1 MILPETIL
9 HDLRYGIRALS
20 RSPWSTAITILSL
33 ALGIGVNTAVFTAHK
48 AFVARPL
55 DARNPSEMVNIAL
68 RRDSG
73 SAEYAF
79 SYPEYEAYRDSVRGF
94 TGLIAFRPARVTL
107 SNAGGMID
115 QRTSYERSPI
125 ANLMAAGASN
135 AEFAHVFIVSDNY
148 FRVLGVSALHGR
160 TFEPGNTA
168 ESVSPPSVLVSENY
182 WRRRFA
188 GDPAIIGKTV
198 HLNGIAVTIIGVTP
212 HDFVGTG
219 VAAPAFW
226 LPLGIEPRINA
237 DRQWLHLRENRQYRL
252 SGRLAPGVTIGQA
265 TAQIGLVA
273 DHLRT
278 LHPAERESARP
289 VTVLVWPGSPFPL
302 PLNQYGGLK
311 FAILLIMFGAAM
323 ILAVASANVGSLQLA
338 RARSREAELQTR
350 LSLGATRPRIVRQLL
365 TENGLM
371 GILAG
376 VFALLFSWALLK
388 VGVKAF
394 IDAMPVEF
402 GAVVFDVNPNLAVLA
417 YAFMISL
424 IAGILAGITP
434 AIQSP
439 RSALTS
445 SARSSTA
452 SVRSRRLQGV
462 VVAVQ
467 VGLSLVLMI
476 IGSMFLR
483 GAVNTLGMK
492 TGYDIKNV
500 VQVDLQFPKNVQ
512 YTAARRLALVN
523 ELHMRMAAL
532 PAVSKTTWGRPPGS
546 SGFRTA
552 VIPVGEGKTTATIAQ
567 TILNYTFVQAGYFET
582 LGIPLFLGRGF
593 DRQTQNGQTVILSE
607 SAAKQIFRSENPL
620 GRSIRLG
627 VTDERMQSS
636 NELVANGSSYQ
647 VVGVARDTRG
657 SEFDGSDSKQ
667 IYLPLAND
675 RLEGRPLLIRVA
687 SNPVQMRSA
696 ADRIIAS
703 IDPGIIVTSSTLEE
717 ALRRSPPFFV
727 SSLAAAIASGMG
739 LLGILLA
746 LIGIFGTVSHMVALR
761 TREVGIRM
769 AVGAQ
774 QHDVLRLIL
783 RESAQPVVA
792 GLLAGIV
799 LAAGLVYLL
808 RGILYGINAV
818 DGIYFAIVA
827 ISFLAV
833 ALLASYPPAR
843 RAMRVDPVV
852 ALRYE

>member
-9 HDLRYGIRALS
+9 HDLRYGIRELS
-20 RSPWSTAITILSL
+20 RSPWSTAITTLSL
-33 ALGIGVNTAVFTAHK
+33 ALGIGVNTAVITAHK
-48 AFVARPL
+48 AFVGRPL

-79 SYPEYEAYRDSVRGF
+79 SYPDYEAYRESVRGF
-94 TGLIAFRPARVTL
+94 SGLIAFRPARVTL

-115 QRTSYERSPI
+115 QRTSYERSPLVR
-125 ANLMAAGASN
+125 LMAPGASN
-135 AEFAHVFIVSDNY
+135 AEFAQAFIVSDNY

-188 GDPAIIGKTV
+188 ADPAIIGKTV
-198 HLNGIAVTIIGVTP
+198 HLNGIAVTVIGVTP

-226 LPLGIEPRINA
+226 LPLSIEPQLNA
-237 DRQWLHLRENRQYRL
+237 DSQWLHRRENRQYRL
-252 SGRLAPGVTIGQA
+252 FGRLAPGVTVGQA
-265 TAQIGLVA
+265 AAQIGLVA

-278 LHPAERESARP
+278 LHPAQGESARP
-289 VTVLVWPGSPFPL
+289 VTILVWPGSPFPL
-302 PLNQYGGLK
+302 PLNHYGGLK

-323 ILAVASANVGSLQLA
+323 ILVVASANVGSLQLA
-338 RARSREAELQTR
+338 RARSRETELRTR
-350 LSLGATRPRIVRQLL
+350 LSLGATRLRIVRQLL
-365 TENGLM
+365 TENALLGL
-371 GILAG
+371 LAG
-376 VFALLFSWALLK
+376 AVALLFSSALLK
-388 VGVKAF
+388 AGVKAF
-394 IDAMPVEF
+394 TDAMPVEF
-402 GAVVFDVNPNLAVLA
+402 GAIVFDVSPNRVVFA
-417 YAFMISL
+417 YAFLISL
-424 IAGILAGITP
+424 IAGTLAGLTP

-439 RSALTS
+439 QSALTS
-445 SARSSTA
+445 TGKASTA
-452 SVRSRRLQGV
+452 SVRGRRLQGV
-462 VVAVQ
+462 LIAVQ

-476 IGSMFLR
+476 TGSMFVR
-483 GAVNTLGMK
+483 GAINLVEMK
-492 TGYDIKNV
+492 TGYDSKQV
-500 VQVDLQFPKNVQ
+500 VQLEFQFPQNAN
-512 YTAARRLALVN
+512 YTTASRVALIN
-523 ELHMRMAAL
+523 EIQMRTAAL
-532 PAVSKTTWGRPPGS
+532 PGVTRMTRGRPPGS
-546 SGFRTA
+546 FGFRTA
-552 VIPVGEGKTTATIAQ
+552 AIPVGEEKGTANVAQ
-567 TILNYTFVQAGYFET
+567 SILHYTYIQAGYFET

-593 DRQTQNGQTVILSE
+593 ERQTQNGQSVILSE
-607 SAAKQIFRSENPL
+607 SAAKQIFRGENPL

-627 VTDERMQSS
+627 VTDERTHNSS
-636 NELVANGSSYQ
+636 ELIADGSSYQ
-647 VVGVARDTRG
+647 IVGVARDTRG

-675 RLEGRPLLIRVA
+675 QVDGRPVLLRVT
-687 SNPVQMRSA
+687 SSPVQMLA
-696 ADRIIAS
+696 AVDRVIAS
-703 IDPGIIVTSSTLEE
+703 IDPEIIVTSSALEE

-727 SSLAAAIASGMG
+727 SSLAAAIASSIG
-739 LLGILLA
+739 LLGLLLA

-783 RESAQPVVA
+783 RESTQPVVV
-792 GLLAGIV
+792 GLMAGIV
-799 LAAGLVYLL
+799 LAAEVVYLL

-818 DGIYFAIVA
+818 DGVYFVVVS
-827 ISFLAV
+827 ISFFVV
-833 ALLASYPPAR
+833 ASLASYPPAR